1 MKTNR
6 NVSILLENGFHFST
20 ISKMKPNEVKLLAEK
35 FFKPMG
41 DVEQAKKDSMKAMK
55 AFIKNNKVDLGL
67 GDDPDDF
74 SEEQVLDKIKG
85 LAYWAKSPNGSKLN
99 KMAGELYRIAKPLFK
114 GKSKET
120 KEATT
125 QTVSQTITTLD
136 DTDLSKGMAVP
147 NDPATGGV
155 EIRKQP
161 GTNKVQVVTGAKGP
175 AIKEEIKEKFESK
188 AQQGFFWAKCN
199 TSKGVKKKK
208 WCEMAKEF
216 SDSTSKKQYKDM
228 PEKKHPEK
236 TVKRKTRKNT
246 DENYEKYLEEQIFN
260 MIEKHIEPSMTKG
273 ELLRTIQ
280 EKVDKSEK
288 FMLSNPKKNT
298 MFQKET
304 KESMMKKPIGKMFS
318 LGKELDEDTKEKEAP
333 VRPDTDKGR
342 DRKKK
347 NPFRDPNPGVE
358 EQPKANTR
366 EKERTKEREKT
377 KTPTRRKGNP
387 FKDPNPGV
395 QEQPKA
401 EDQKNDFMSAITSIL
416 RK

>member
-35 FFKPMG
+35 FFKSRPMG
-41 DVEQAKKDSMKAMK
+41 DVGQAKKFAEISMK
-55 AFIKNNKVDLGL
+55 AFIKKYLGIEN
-67 GDDPDDF
+67 PD
-74 SEEQVLDKIKG
+74 G
-85 LAYWAKSPNGSKLN
+85 LSYKEALEKMKMVARHAKSPNSNRITDLG
-99 KMAGELYRIAKPLFK
+99 AEVYRIAKDLDIPEDK
-114 GKSKET
+114 KEESTEAFEVENVPAMT
-120 KEATT
+120 KIVGTLQDLKTSGLKVNGE
-125 QTVSQTITTLD
+125 VSY
-136 DTDLSKGMAVP
+136 
-147 NDPATGGV
+147 DPAT
-155 EIRKQP
+155 
-161 GTNKVQVVTGAKGP
+161 NKVTALT
-175 AIKEEIKEKFESK
+175 KEGEVKEKFESK

-288 FMLSNPKKNT
+288 FMLNNPKKNT

-318 LGKELDEDTKEKEAP
+318 IGKEMKEDTKEKEKTKTKP
-333 VRPDTDKGR
+333 GTKTPTR
-342 DRKKK
+342 K
-347 NPFRDPNPGVE
+347 NPFKDPNPGVE

-377 KTPTRRKGNP
+377 KTPTRKNP
-387 FKDPNPGV
+387 FRDPNPGV
-395 QEQPKA
+395 KEQPKA
-401 EDQKNDFMSAITSIL
+401 EEQKNDFMSAIESIL
-416 RK
+416 NK

>member
-55 AFIKNNKVDLGL
+55 AFIKNNKVNLGL
-67 GDDPDDF
+67 GDDSDDF
-74 SEEQVLDKIKG
+74 SDEQVLDKIKG

-120 KEATT
+120 NEVVQITPSTGFKTT
-125 QTVSQTITTLD
+125 AQAGDEVPIGDTL
-136 DTDLSKGMAVP
+136 V
-147 NDPATGGV
+147 
-155 EIRKQP
+155 I
-161 GTNKVQVVTGAKGP
+161 AKGP
-175 AIKEEIKEKFESK
+175 VEIMSKDKPETGLKKEGEVTEKFESK

-208 WCEMAKEF
+208 WCEMAREF

-228 PEKKHPEK
+228 PEKKRTEK

-318 LGKELDEDTKEKEAP
+318 MEKELGENTKEKERTKEREKTKTP
-333 VRPDTDKGR
+333 KRR
-342 DRKKK
+342 E
-347 NPFRDPNPGVE
+347 NPFKDPNPGVE

-395 QEQPKA
+395 EEQPKA
-401 EDQKNDFMSAITSIL
+401 EDQKNDFMVAITSIL

>member
-74 SEEQVLDKIKG
+74 SDEQVLDKIKG

-125 QTVSQTITTLD
+125 QKVTQSITTFDQNELQ
-136 DTDLSKGMAVP
+136 KGVSIP
-147 NDPATGGV
+147 NDPTGDVQIKMVG
-155 EIRKQP
+155 
-161 GTNKVQVVTGAKGP
+161 GKVQAVTGDNAP

>member
-1 MKTNR
+1 
-6 NVSILLENGFHFST
+6 
-20 ISKMKPNEVKLLAEK
+20 
-35 FFKPMG
+35 
-41 DVEQAKKDSMKAMK
+41 
-55 AFIKNNKVDLGL
+55 
-67 GDDPDDF
+67 
-74 SEEQVLDKIKG
+74 
-85 LAYWAKSPNGSKLN
+85 
-99 KMAGELYRIAKPLFK
+99 
-114 GKSKET
+114 
-120 KEATT
+120 
-125 QTVSQTITTLD
+125 
-136 DTDLSKGMAVP
+136 
-147 NDPATGGV
+147 
-155 EIRKQP
+155 
-161 GTNKVQVVTGAKGP
+161 
-175 AIKEEIKEKFESK
+175 
-188 AQQGFFWAKCN
+188 
-199 TSKGVKKKK
+199 
-208 WCEMAKEF
+208 MAKEF

>member
-1 MKTNR
+1 M
-6 NVSILLENGFHFST
+6 LLESGLSSAFVANLNDTQMKSLVERFGRDKKIT
-20 ISKMKPNEVKLLAEK
+20 IIKNSELKDKVK
-35 FFKPMG
+35 
-41 DVEQAKKDSMKAMK
+41 D
-55 AFIKNNKVDLGL
+55 FIKKYSKITNIENNIDEWSDEKLVN
-67 GDDPDDF
+67 
-74 SEEQVLDKIKG
+74 QIKG
-85 LAYWAKSPNGSKLN
+85 YAKRASSGDAN
-99 KMAGELYRIAKPLFK
+99 KMADDLYKQIEKSSK
-114 GKSKET
+114 GSKKEET
-120 KEATT
+120 KEQSTT
-125 QTVSQTITTLD
+125 PQNTTPVTTSSTKYIVKPNSKTMINGVEV
-136 DTDLSKGMAVP
+136 DT
-147 NDPATGGV
+147 TGGKTSITPLKENV
-155 EIRKQP
+155 EMS
-161 GTNKVQVVTGAKGP
+161 
-175 AIKEEIKEKFESK
+175 EKFESK

-318 LGKELDEDTKEKEAP
+318 IGKEMKEDTKEKEKTKTKP
-333 VRPDTDKGR
+333 GTKTPTR
-342 DRKKK
+342 K
-347 NPFRDPNPGVE
+347 NPFKDPNPGVE

-377 KTPTRRKGNP
+377 KTPTRKNP
-387 FKDPNPGV
+387 FRDPNPGV
-395 QEQPKA
+395 KEQPKA
-401 EDQKNDFMSAITSIL
+401 EEQKNDFMSAIESIL
-416 RK
+416 NK

>member
-41 DVEQAKKDSMKAMK
+41 DVEQAKKDSIKAMK
-55 AFIKNNKVDLGL
+55 AFIKNNKIDLGL

-74 SEEQVLDKIKG
+74 SDEQVLDKIKG

-120 KEATT
+120 NEAELLINPQDPKDVALAKQKGLMTPDGKLKT
-125 QTVSQTITTLD
+125 QLEEAGDAESMMKYDAGLD
-136 DTDLSKGMAVP
+136 PDQDIPTES
-147 NDPATGGV
+147 
-155 EIRKQP
+155 
-161 GTNKVQVVTGAKGP
+161 
-175 AIKEEIKEKFESK
+175 EIKEKFESK

-208 WCEMAKEF
+208 WCEMAREF

-236 TVKRKTRKNT
+236 TVKRKNT

-298 MFQKET
+298 MFQPSGK
-304 KESMMKKPIGKMFS
+304 MNLPIGRLTS
-318 LGKELDEDTKEKEAP
+318 ISKEMKEDTKEKEKTKTKP
-333 VRPDTDKGR
+333 GTKTPTR
-342 DRKKK
+342 K
-347 NPFRDPNPGVE
+347 NPFKDPNPGVE

-377 KTPTRRKGNP
+377 KTPTRKNP
-387 FKDPNPGV
+387 FRDPNPGV
-395 QEQPKA
+395 KEQPKA
-401 EDQKNDFMSAITSIL
+401 EEQKNDFMSTITSIL